1 MQSTR
6 RIGKKKEKKNKNK
19 KRRKIIVRKK
29 KKEKGKD
36 IALTQLSN
44 TFTKRKHIAVKLWK
58 KSEICYWLPIWV
70 PIVIEL
76 FTLMKDIIPQLNRIK
91 II

>member
-1 MQSTR
+1 MECVDRPQQLLYNYIQEDVINKKNR
-6 RIGKKKEKKNKNK
+6 KKKEKKNKNK

-44 TFTKRKHIAVKLWK
+44 TFTKRKHIAVKL
-58 KSEICYWLPIWV
+58 
-70 PIVIEL
+70 
-76 FTLMKDIIPQLNRIK
+76 
-91 II
+91 

>member
-44 TFTKRKHIAVKLWK
+44 TFTKRKHIAVKL
-58 KSEICYWLPIWV
+58 
-70 PIVIEL
+70 
-76 FTLMKDIIPQLNRIK
+76 
-91 II
+91 